1 MDFYL
6 SLLAFQTLITGLVGA
21 SIFLNI
27 YSDVAKHGGTPNIF
41 LGDIFQILK
50 TIWYMSDWED
60 P

>member
-27 YSDVAKHGGTPNIF
+27 YSDAAKHGGIPNMF
-41 LGDIFQILK
+41 LEDIFQILK
-50 TIWYMSDWED
+50 IIWYMSGWED